1 MTEGKMNPKIDEY
14 LSHVKQWYSESEK
27 LRSILLDCGLTE
39 ELKWGKPCYT
49 FDGKNIVI
57 IQGFK
62 AYLALLFF
70 KGSLVQDPHHI
81 LVKTG
86 ENTIVGRQIRFTSL
100 ADVEKLQEIIPQYI
114 HDAIEVEKR
123 GETVPKQE
131 PKEIPIPPEF
141 QEKLDEDATLKEAF
155 FSLTPGRQRGYI
167 RHFAEPKQSKTKIA
181 RIEKYIPKILSGKG
195 LTDFK

>member
-100 ADVEKLQEIIPQYI
+100 ADVEKLQEIIPKYI
-114 HDAIEVEKR
+114 NDAIEVEKR
-123 GETVPKQE
+123 GETVQKQA

-195 LTDFK
+195 LMDYK

>member
-1 MTEGKMNPKIDEY
+1 MNPKIDEY

-86 ENTIVGRQIRFTSL
+86 ENTIVGRQIRFTSS

-114 HDAIEVEKR
+114 NDAIEVEKR
-123 GETVPKQE
+123 GETVQKQA

-195 LTDFK
+195 LMDYK